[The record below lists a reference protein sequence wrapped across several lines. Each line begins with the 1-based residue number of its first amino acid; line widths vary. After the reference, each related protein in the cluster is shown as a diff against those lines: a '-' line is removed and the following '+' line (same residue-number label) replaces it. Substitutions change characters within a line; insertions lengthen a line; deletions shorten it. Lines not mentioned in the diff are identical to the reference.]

1 MDYEGVDFDDEAVN
15 YARREFGLKNIFK
28 DDLFKFLNSRPDNN
42 YDIITAFNII
52 EHIKKD
58 YEIGKQ
64 IIAVHLSFLKAVANG
79 EVASKLAS
87 IENE

>member
-1 MDYEGVDFDDEAVN
+1 MKKSSEIAKELV
-15 YARREFGLKNIFK
+15 
-28 DDLFKFLNSRPDNN
+28 LFKVETEMSNN
-42 YDIITAFNII
+42 LKLSIGGHGSFSKKEII

-58 YEIGKQ
+58 DEIGKQ